1 MYGRRKYDELDN
13 LWDAYL
19 SYGELGK
26 SEDFKKIK
34 KELFDYFKLLVANK
48 LMTETKFLDIEDN
61 INQLIGES
69 ANQAFRYG
77 FVKGMDIKYAVVK
90 AKSEEIRAGE

>member
-34 KELFDYFKLLVANK
+34 KSCLIISNCLWQ
-48 LMTETKFLDIEDN
+48 
-61 INQLIGES
+61 IN
-69 ANQAFRYG
+69 
-77 FVKGMDIKYAVVK
+77 
-90 AKSEEIRAGE
+90 